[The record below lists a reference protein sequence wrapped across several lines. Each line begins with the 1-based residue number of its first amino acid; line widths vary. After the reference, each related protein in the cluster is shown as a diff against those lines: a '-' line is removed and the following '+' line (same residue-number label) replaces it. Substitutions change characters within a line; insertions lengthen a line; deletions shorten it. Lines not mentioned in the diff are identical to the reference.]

1 MNFQY
6 SYSGGLLLSLLV
18 LIVVVALPLKI
29 GAHLAAAQRTGLL
42 WCLLSAFVGMLAGS
56 LAAAFFGGTI
66 GAPLA
71 ATLGFILAI
80 RFMLGTSLAGAI
92 GLTVIAMLIVL
103 LGLWALAHFGAIHAP
118 TEGGIA
124 V

>member
-1 MNFQY
+1 MSFQY
-6 SYSGGLLLSLLV
+6 SWSGGLLASLLV
-18 LIVVVALPLKI
+18 LIVMVALPLKI
-29 GAHLAAAQRTGLL
+29 GAHFASARRTGLL

-56 LAAAFFGGTI
+56 LATIFFGGAI

-71 ATLGFILAI
+71 AALGFILAI
-80 RFMLGTSLAGAI
+80 RFMLGTSVAGAI
-92 GLTVIAMLIVL
+92 GLTVIAMLISI
-103 LGLWALAHFGAIHAP
+103 LGLWVLAHFGAIHAP